1 MNYKSLFI
9 AENSLIEEHDVDG
22 IETNSQNEQLANDT
36 KEDKTVSLN
45 SAAGVPSL
53 PDIAS
58 LLNTTAAMSPKHRG

>member
-1 MNYKSLFI
+1 M
-9 AENSLIEEHDVDG
+9 DG

-36 KEDKTVSLN
+36 KEDKTDGLN
-45 SAAGVPSL
+45 SAAGIPSL